1 MKSALRKTVCA
12 CAASAAVLLTGGVPV
27 SAAEVQGPA
36 VPLAQPVD
44 DDGDGNRDERPDAD
58 RGDNG
63 LWGLLG
69 LVGLLGLAGLAR
81 RGPKAGAMT
90 GYPTPGADAPPVN
103 TYPPAEPRR
112 QPPGA

>member
-1 MKSALRKTVCA
+1 MKRALQAATCA
-12 CAASAAVLLTGGVPV
+12 CAASAAFLLAGVVPASATGVPTVAAPV
-27 SAAEVQGPA
+27 SQ
-36 VPLAQPVD
+36 QVD
-44 DDGDGNRDERPDAD
+44 DDGNGNTRDERSGD
-58 RGDNG
+58 GDNG

-69 LVGLLGLAGLAR
+69 LVGLLGLAGLVR

-90 GYPTPGADAPPVN
+90 GYPAAGADAPPVN